1 MAIKLD
7 PRRWEYLQSIDLS
20 DVTSTFGRVL
30 CVVDLVLQL
39 LRVLDGNWD
48 GTVSES

>member
-7 PRRWEYLQSIDLS
+7 PRRWKSLQSVDLS
-20 DVTSTFGRVL
+20 GVTSTFGRVL

-39 LRVLDGNWD
+39 LRVLDGD
-48 GTVSES
+48 RCGIVSES